1 MKENSRASSER
12 QFQNLRK
19 FNAFMGFLHLVQGII
34 MVLISNDFS
43 LPITTTYL
51 QFNPETSSLIPV
63 TETVYHLRLGPAVA
77 LFLFMS
83 ALAHFVVASPPGF
96 PVYVRNLKSHMNR
109 FRWIEYAFSASLMI
123 VLIAMLVGIYDVGT
137 LLALFTLT
145 GVMNLMGYMMEL
157 HNQTTE
163 RTSWTSYTIG
173 CIAGVVPWIVIF
185 ISLLGASSTEGTSV
199 PTFVIAI
206 FISIAIFFNLFAVNM
221 VLQYKKVGKW
231 KDYLYGERMYVV
243 LSLVAKSLLAWQ
255 VFAGALRPV

>member
-1 MKENSRASSER
+1 MKENSRASSEK
-12 QFQNLRK
+12 QFQNLRR
-19 FNAFMGFLHLVQGII
+19 FNAFMGVLHLVQGIL
-34 MVLISNDFS
+34 MVVISSDFS
-43 LPITTTYL
+43 LPVTTTYL
-51 QFNPETSSLIPV
+51 QFNSETSSLIPV
-63 TETVYHLRLGPAVA
+63 TETLYHLPLGPAVA

-83 ALAHFVVASPPGF
+83 ATAHFVVASPQGF
-96 PVYVRNLKSHMNR
+96 PMYVRNLTSHMNS

-157 HNQTTE
+157 HNQSTE
-163 RTSWTSYTIG
+163 KTSWTSYIIG

-206 FISIAIFFNLFAVNM
+206 FISIAVFFNLFAVNM
-221 VLQYKKVGKW
+221 VLQYKKVGRW
-231 KDYLYGERMYVV
+231 RDYLYGEKMYIV

-255 VFAGALRPV
+255 VFAGTLRP